1 MTSFDKD
8 IVVCKITLPKCLTL
22 SQTEFEEKMKLPDE
36 YFEAKKE
43 RNFTEMDKIRTK
55 FAEEV
60 KNQTAKKALK
70 IMEKVSKSKSQDPI
84 VINSDLE
91 SEEELEDGEI
101 SDKLDFSQ
109 NSAIVKTD
117 VISESLAIEENPDS
131 SENLMIDECPK
142 ISEETSENQANIVV
156 EKNDIDVPKL
166 SQVQTLATQPARK
179 ISQEINENH
188 TESSND
194 KKHELVD
201 KGVLKIHIELKNNQN
216 EFISDKSPELSPKKV
231 KIPEPRPKSTQEI
244 TAEFI
249 SALDAKIKEKQ
260 RDEFLSDKELSDP
273 EKEPLWSSSKDSDP
287 QELGKG

>member
-1 MTSFDKD
+1 
-8 IVVCKITLPKCLTL
+8 
-22 SQTEFEEKMKLPDE
+22 MKLPDE

-43 RNFTEMDKIRTK
+43 RNFVEMNTIRTK

-60 KNQTAKKALK
+60 KNQTAKKALE
-70 IMEKVSKSKSQDPI
+70 IMDKVSKSKSQDPI
-84 VINSDLE
+84 VINSDFE

-101 SDKLDFSQ
+101 SDKLDCSQ
-109 NSAIVKTD
+109 NSDIVKTD
-117 VISESLAIEENPDS
+117 VISKSLAIEDNPNS
-131 SENLMIDECPK
+131 SENLMIDDCPK
-142 ISEETSENQANIVV
+142 ISEGTSENQSNNV
-156 EKNDIDVPKL
+156 EKNDIEVSKV

-188 TESSND
+188 TKSSND
-194 KKHELVD
+194 KYNERVGKD
-201 KGVLKIHIELKNNQN
+201 SLKIHIEIKNNQN
-216 EFISDKSPELSPKKV
+216 DLISDQRPELSLKKV
-231 KIPEPRPKSTQEI
+231 KIPEPLPKSTQKI

-273 EKEPLWSSSKDSDP
+273 EKEPLWSSAKDSDP

>member
-1 MTSFDKD
+1 
-8 IVVCKITLPKCLTL
+8 
-22 SQTEFEEKMKLPDE
+22 MKLPDE

-101 SDKLDFSQ
+101 SDKLDCSQ
-109 NSAIVKTD
+109 NSEIVKTD

-156 EKNDIDVPKL
+156 QKNDI
-166 SQVQTLATQPARK
+166 VQTLATQPARK

-201 KGVLKIHIELKNNQN
+201 KGVLKIQIELKNNQN

-231 KIPEPRPKSTQEI
+231 KIPEPPPKSTQKI

>member
-1 MTSFDKD
+1 
-8 IVVCKITLPKCLTL
+8 
-22 SQTEFEEKMKLPDE
+22 MKLPDE

-43 RNFTEMDKIRTK
+43 RNFVEMNTIRTK

-60 KNQTAKKALK
+60 KNQTAKKALE
-70 IMEKVSKSKSQDPI
+70 IMDKVSKSKSQDPI
-84 VINSDLE
+84 VINSDFE

-101 SDKLDFSQ
+101 SDKLDCSL
-109 NSAIVKTD
+109 NSEIVKTD
-117 VISESLAIEENPDS
+117 VISKSLAVEDNPNS
-131 SENLMIDECPK
+131 SENLTIDDFPK
-142 ISEETSENQANIVV
+142 ISDGTSENQSNIVV
-156 EKNDIDVPKL
+156 EKNNIEAPKL

-188 TESSND
+188 TKSSND
-194 KKHELVD
+194 KNHERVEKD
-201 KGVLKIHIELKNNQN
+201 SLKIHIEIKNNQ
-216 EFISDKSPELSPKKV
+216 SDLIHDESPELLPKKV
-231 KIPEPRPKSTQEI
+231 KIPEPLPKSTQEI

-273 EKEPLWSSSKDSDP
+273 EKEPLWSSAKDSDP